1 MSWFRNGFRAF
12 DTETTGVEVESS
24 RIMSAALVGSDLP
37 VVAHNGTFDMTLLFH
52 EVTRHT
58 DFDATALANVPL
70 LDTFTMH
77 YGVFRG

>member
-1 MSWFRNGFRAF
+1 
-12 DTETTGVEVESS
+12 
-24 RIMSAALVGSDLP
+24 
-37 VVAHNGTFDMTLLFH
+37 MTLLFH

-77 YGVFRG
+77 YGAFPSWEGKRRLGALCEHFGVVLDILA